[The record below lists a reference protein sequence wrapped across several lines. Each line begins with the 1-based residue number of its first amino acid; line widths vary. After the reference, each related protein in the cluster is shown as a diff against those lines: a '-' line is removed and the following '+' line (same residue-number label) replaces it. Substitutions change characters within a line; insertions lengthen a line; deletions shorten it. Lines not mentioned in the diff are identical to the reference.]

1 MVLSRKACLIREPL
15 QAMLWACRYTYEGK
29 AVVMDHTCVPDEFRG
44 RGMGAALVRAAQ
56 ELEDCPALF
65 VCRRLH

>member
-1 MVLSRKACLIREPL
+1 
-15 QAMLWACRYTYEGK
+15 
-29 AVVMDHTCVPDEFRG
+29 
-44 RGMGAALVRAAQ
+44 MGAALVRAAQ